1 MAHPLPLIIGSTYD
15 VFYSMVTL
23 TLYTSAFFS
32 LNYLEKK
39 LNLDSEQWYKRLS
52 FLVSHYSRKE
62 IQRKS
67 CQQNVL
73 SQKTMGPCLYTLKYI
88 LY

>member
-39 LNLDSEQWYKRLS
+39 LNLDSEQWYKR
-52 FLVSHYSRKE
+52 
-62 IQRKS
+62 
-67 CQQNVL
+67 
-73 SQKTMGPCLYTLKYI
+73 
-88 LY
+88 